1 MSRSL
6 PQELIDEFRLAFP
19 GREPEVVAFA
29 PGRVNLIG
37 EHTDYNE
44 GFVLPIA
51 IGRYVRYVA
60 AARDDRQVNLV
71 SLNFRKRT
79 SFSLDDIR
87 RAEGDEAW
95 SNYPRGVAWALQEK
109 GIRLRGVDAVVHGDV
124 PLGSGLSSSAAIEVA
139 TAVLFQALDGFD
151 LDGVSTALLCQ
162 RAENAFVGVNCGIM
176 DQFISRLAR
185 KDKALLI
192 DCRSLEYR
200 YVRIP
205 ESGYRFVVA
214 DTGKR
219 RGLVDS
225 EYNARRRECEQA
237 AAFFAR
243 HRPEVRSLRD
253 VTLEELLEAKD
264 SIDPIVFKRAHHVI
278 TENERTLQA
287 VRLLESGDMEGFGE
301 LMNASHESLRDD
313 YGVSCAELD
322 AMVEE
327 SRKVPGV
334 LGARMTGAG
343 FGGCTVSLVREDA
356 VEQLLDV
363 LPRAYTAR
371 TGLKPELYVF
381 EATGGAEAH
390 LLGAGE

>member
-1 MSRSL
+1 LGRSL

-19 GREPEVVAFA
+19 GREPEVVASA

-60 AARDDRQVNLV
+60 APRDDRQVNLV

-109 GIRLRGVDAVVHGDV
+109 GIRLRGMDAVVHGDV

-162 RAENAFVGVNCGIM
+162 MAENVFVGVNCGIM
-176 DQFISRLAR
+176 DQFISRLAQ
-185 KDKALLI
+185 KDNALLI

-205 ESGYRFVVA
+205 EIGYRFVVA

-237 AAFFAR
+237 AAFFTR

-327 SRKVPGV
+327 ARKVPGV

>member
-1 MSRSL
+1 MGRSL

-19 GREPEVVAFA
+19 GREPEVVASA

-60 AARDDRQVNLV
+60 APRDDRQVNLV

-109 GIRLRGVDAVVHGDV
+109 GIRLRGMDAVVHGDV

-162 RAENAFVGVNCGIM
+162 MAENVFVGVNCGIM
-176 DQFISRLAR
+176 DQFISRLAQ
-185 KDKALLI
+185 KDNALLI

-205 ESGYRFVVA
+205 EIGYRFVVA

-237 AAFFAR
+237 AAFFTR

-327 SRKVPGV
+327 ARKVPGV

>member
-1 MSRSL
+1 LSRSL

-19 GREPEVVAFA
+19 GREPEVVASA

-95 SNYPRGVAWALQEK
+95 SNYPRGVAWALREK
-109 GIRLRGVDAVVHGDV
+109 GIRLRGMDAVVHGDV

-162 RAENAFVGVNCGIM
+162 RAENVFVGVNCGIM
-176 DQFISRLAR
+176 DQFISRLAQ

-327 SRKVPGV
+327 ARKVPGV

>member
-1 MSRSL
+1 
-6 PQELIDEFRLAFP
+6 
-19 GREPEVVAFA
+19 
-29 PGRVNLIG
+29 
-37 EHTDYNE
+37 
-44 GFVLPIA
+44 
-51 IGRYVRYVA
+51 
-60 AARDDRQVNLV
+60 
-71 SLNFRKRT
+71 
-79 SFSLDDIR
+79 
-87 RAEGDEAW
+87 
-95 SNYPRGVAWALQEK
+95 
-109 GIRLRGVDAVVHGDV
+109 
-124 PLGSGLSSSAAIEVA
+124 
-139 TAVLFQALDGFD
+139 
-151 LDGVSTALLCQ
+151 
-162 RAENAFVGVNCGIM
+162 
-176 DQFISRLAR
+176 
-185 KDKALLI
+185 
-192 DCRSLEYR
+192 
-200 YVRIP
+200 
-205 ESGYRFVVA
+205 
-214 DTGKR
+214 
-219 RGLVDS
+219 
-225 EYNARRRECEQA
+225 
-237 AAFFAR
+237 
-243 HRPEVRSLRD
+243 
-253 VTLEELLEAKD
+253 
-264 SIDPIVFKRAHHVI
+264 VI

>member
-19 GREPEVVAFA
+19 GREPEVVASA

-95 SNYPRGVAWALQEK
+95 SNYPRGVAWALREK
-109 GIRLRGVDAVVHGDV
+109 GIRLRGMDAVVHGDV

-162 RAENAFVGVNCGIM
+162 RAENVFVGVNCGIM
-176 DQFISRLAR
+176 DQFISRLAQ

-327 SRKVPGV
+327 ARKVPGV

>member
-1 MSRSL
+1 
-6 PQELIDEFRLAFP
+6 LAFP
-19 GREPEVVAFA
+19 GREPEVVASA

-95 SNYPRGVAWALQEK
+95 SNYPRGVAWALREK
-109 GIRLRGVDAVVHGDV
+109 GIRLRGMDAVVHGDV

-162 RAENAFVGVNCGIM
+162 RAENVFVGVNCGIM
-176 DQFISRLAR
+176 DQFISRLAQ

-327 SRKVPGV
+327 ARKVPGV